1 MNSLELARD
10 YEALAARLGS
20 IFLESRVAIA
30 PFFEDASTKEALE
43 RSRTSYK
50 VKRYSLQHIIQS
62 VQENETYNNQWKK
75 TYKRVTL
82 FTTLFFFLS
91 CGLPIRVATIRHLSP
106 RFSYQRSIFPR
117 KKEREARKRFL
128 QRTIVT
134 FLSSCFVRSTLRS
147 SPSDPYIMFLFRW
160 HDGSFTCHHGDNLS
174 FCCLRTV

>member
-10 YEALAARLGS
+10 HEALAARLGS

-62 VQENETYNNQWKK
+62 VQENETYNNQRKK

-117 KKEREARKRFL
+117 KKRTRSQKTILTKDHRYLFL
-128 QRTIVT
+128 
-134 FLSSCFVRSTLRS
+134 L
-147 SPSDPYIMFLFRW
+147 FLFC
-160 HDGSFTCHHGDNLS
+160 SFDPTKFPIGPVHYVS
-174 FCCLRTV
+174 FPMARRQFHMPPRG